1 MLSRAQ
7 PSCVRAVQEVATAA
21 AHAFAVLPCQANS
34 TFASSEGYT
43 LEGTKKTGA
52 SKKKLAAV
60 LANVKKES
68 AELAA
73 KK

>member
-1 MLSRAQ
+1 VRLAGWLCRALAGD
-7 PSCVRAVQEVATAA
+7 RAHRSACA
-21 AHAFAVLPCQANS
+21 QANS
-34 TFASSEGYT
+34 SVASSEGYT

-60 LANVKKES
+60 MAKVK
-68 AELAA
+68 AEAL